1 MKRSRYVNKNKM
13 TRFIWKIVDK
23 HYYGIYSALAKDIGI
38 SKQGLCYILTKRK
51 DLTERI
57 AQKLKDLF
65 PDLDFSSF
73 EKKDNKKLDNVKQ

>member
-23 HYYGIYSALAKDIGI
+23 HYYGIYSALAKDMDI
-38 SKQGLCYILTKRK
+38 SKQGLCYILTERK

-57 AQKLKDLF
+57 TQKLQELF
-65 PDLDFSSF
+65 PDLDFSVYCK
-73 EKKDNKKLDNVKQ
+73 EKSNVVRKL